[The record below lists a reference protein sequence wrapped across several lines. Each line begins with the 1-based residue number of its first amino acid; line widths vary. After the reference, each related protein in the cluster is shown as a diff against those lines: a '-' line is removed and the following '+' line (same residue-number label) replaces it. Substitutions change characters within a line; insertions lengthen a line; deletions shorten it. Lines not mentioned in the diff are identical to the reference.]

1 VSRPWERSTA
11 GPVSY
16 TLLARS
22 RSESTSQFTAL
33 NKPSSS
39 SSSSSAGTT
48 RALPADLHRRDN
60 RPHVSPVF
68 AQAV

>member
-1 VSRPWERSTA
+1 MSRPWERSTA

-39 SSSSSAGTT
+39 SSSAGTT